1 MEIKNAEILRIGELQ
16 TFDSGF
22 KKVEWVIKTQE
33 DYPQI
38 LKLQS
43 NKDNA
48 DNLLKYNKIGDIV
61 DININLKGREWTNK
75 DGETIVFN
83 TIEAW
88 KVVTKQELINQEDLA
103 NQEESESD
111 LPF

>member
-1 MEIKNAEILRIGELQ
+1 MEINNAEILRIGEVQ

-22 KKVEWVIKTQE
+22 KLVEWVVKTQE

-38 LKLQS
+38 LKIQS

-75 DGETIVFN
+75 NGEIIVFN

-88 KVVTKQELINQEDLA
+88 KVVTKQEPGK
-103 NQEESESD
+103 QEEPAKQEENND